1 MDNTSSYHS
10 IAIRCKSCRSEWEM
24 DIAISGN
31 VVEAFAAVCSCSNL
45 IVGNYNYA
53 EHKKILAQS
62 IQLSEQ
68 QLKRIYLTNGHF
80 TILDYSR
87 EEKKKLAKLE
97 AE

>member
-1 MDNTSSYHS
+1 
-10 IAIRCKSCRSEWEM
+10 M
-24 DIAISGN
+24 DIVHSGN

-45 IVGNYNYA
+45 IVGNYNHR

-62 IQLSEQ
+62 SQLTEL

-80 TILDYSR
+80 KILDYTN
-87 EEKKKLAKLE
+87 EEKQKLAKLE

>member
-1 MDNTSSYHS
+1 
-10 IAIRCKSCRSEWEM
+10 M
-24 DIAISGN
+24 DITHSGN

-45 IVGNYNYA
+45 IVGNYNHI

-68 QLKRIYLTNGHF
+68 LLKRIYLTNGHF
-80 TILDYSR
+80 IILDYTD
-87 EEKKKLAKLE
+87 EEKQKLAKLE